1 MTDEENRGAEEP
13 TDPLAEIRG
22 QEWAN
27 AINTLR
33 ALDPKNANLS
43 YVTAPDWGPTDKDI
57 ADLNAEIA
65 KVAVKRVTDYVM
77 PGGNLIGMPGGG
89 GDVRNAPGGAEAARA
104 AYDYLSVGGTPY
116 AGPYPG
122 EMTELPGNVGYV
134 GYRSNNQSIP
144 TVDVNVPSAHI
155 KVRFHYQQ

>member
-65 KVAVKRVTDYVM
+65 KVAVKR
-77 PGGNLIGMPGGG
+77 
-89 GDVRNAPGGAEAARA
+89 
-104 AYDYLSVGGTPY
+104 LSGKKSRKWPW
-116 AGPYPG
+116 
-122 EMTELPGNVGYV
+122 
-134 GYRSNNQSIP
+134 Q
-144 TVDVNVPSAHI
+144 
-155 KVRFHYQQ
+155 KK